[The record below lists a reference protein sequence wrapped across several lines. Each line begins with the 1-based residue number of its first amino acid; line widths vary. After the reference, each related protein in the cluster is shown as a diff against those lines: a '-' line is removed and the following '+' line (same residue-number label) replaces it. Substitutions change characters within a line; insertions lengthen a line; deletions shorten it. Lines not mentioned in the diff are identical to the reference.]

1 MKIGEVAKLAGIG
14 IEEPAIL
21 VASKFSPGQPWLSYA
36 GFALLLGASLWNVR
50 IGASRSAYL
59 PRSVDDNSRMEKMI
73 NGEQTDGRG
82 V

>member
-14 IEEPAIL
+14 IDAIRFYEQVLAGAALAQLRGIRTSARSIAVECPDRCFAERIPA
-21 VASKFSPGQPWLSYA
+21 
-36 GFALLLGASLWNVR
+36 
-50 IGASRSAYL
+50 
-59 PRSVDDNSRMEKMI
+59 DDNSRMEKMI